1 MRIAFLIGLRS
12 LRRRPG
18 RTALTIGMIATSALL
33 MVFVIGIREG
43 TYSDMIELATST
55 WSGQFQVAADGYR
68 ETPSLFE
75 TLDDPAPLIERL
87 EADPEVIGVTPR
99 VNGAGLLSVDTRTV
113 GAMLTAVVPARE
125 AELFTV
131 PAAVKQGTWL
141 GAPADPDTLPIVLG
155 AGLAR
160 RLEAKL
166 GDEITYLGQA
176 ADGSI
181 AAEIF
186 ILGGIIE
193 SGVAE
198 LDTGLAFVRLAD
210 AQELFALG
218 KRVHSLH
225 GRITSTDRVERFAAR
240 FDPGDGLE
248 LAPWSVVMPGLQ
260 TSIEA
265 DRAGGDIFLVIVL
278 FVVVLGIVNS
288 MLMSVFERTRELG
301 VMLAVG
307 TPPRTIV
314 ASIAAESAGL
324 AAVGVIIGALAGA
337 GLNAILGDI
346 GIPLGSEPM
355 EFGGVVID
363 RMYPQNSLIGV
374 LGPAALVL
382 VVGTL
387 AGLWPARRATALDPV
402 TAIREA

>member
-18 RTALTIGMIATSALL
+18 RTALTIGMIATSTLL
-33 MVFVIGIREG
+33 MVFTVGLREG

-55 WSGQFQVAADGYR
+55 WSGQFQLAADGYR
-68 ETPSLFE
+68 ESPSLFE

-87 EADPEVIGVTPR
+87 EADPQVVGVTPR
-99 VNGAGLLSVDTRTV
+99 VQAAGLLSVEQRTV
-113 GAMLTAVVPARE
+113 GAMLSAVVPARE
-125 AELFTV
+125 AALFTV
-131 PAAVKQGTWL
+131 PAAVEQGTWL
-141 GAPADPDTLPIVLG
+141 APPDDPDALPIVLG

-210 AQELFALG
+210 AQELFVLG
-218 KRVHSLH
+218 RRVHSLH
-225 GRITSTDRVERFAAR
+225 GRVTSIDRVERFTAG
-240 FDPGDGLE
+240 FDPGEGVE
-248 LAPWSVVMPGLQ
+248 IAPWSVVMPGLQ
-260 TSIEA
+260 SSIEV
-265 DRAGGDIFLVIVL
+265 DRAGGDLFLVIVL

-307 TPPRTIV
+307 TPPRTLV
-314 ASIAAESAGL
+314 ASIAAESAAL
-324 AAVGVIIGALAGA
+324 AAAGVLIGALTGA
-337 GLNAILGDI
+337 GLNALFGDL
-346 GIPLGSEPM
+346 GIPLGTEPM
-355 EFGGVVID
+355 EFGGVIID
-363 RMYPQNSLIGV
+363 RMYPHNTLPGV
-374 LGPAALVL
+374 LGPAAIVL

-387 AGLWPARRATALDPV
+387 AGLWPARRATRLDPV
-402 TAIREA
+402 TAIREG